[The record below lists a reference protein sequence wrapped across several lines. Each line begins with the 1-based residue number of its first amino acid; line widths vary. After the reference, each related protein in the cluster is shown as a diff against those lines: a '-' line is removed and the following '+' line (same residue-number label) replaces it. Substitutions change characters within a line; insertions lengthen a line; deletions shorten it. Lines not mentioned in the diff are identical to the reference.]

1 MTLYRRYVDLLYFL
15 YFAMHLFASVC
26 IDIQAL
32 VPAYYV
38 PQLFRDILQ
47 GAPFSTTHADY
58 LVKSADPLLP
68 NAWLP
73 QYTWFRISLLSEFVF
88 QLPVFAI
95 GLYAMWNNEKRWYP
109 LLATYGA
116 IGCFTTMQCIAT
128 VLLGEERAALTPAN
142 LRFLLQNYVPFMLI
156 PGVIAVDFTLRSM
169 RLLSV
174 HKKQEKGQ

>member
-26 IDIQAL
+26 IDN
-32 VPAYYV
+32 
-38 PQLFRDILQ
+38 
-47 GAPFSTTHADY
+47 Y

-95 GLYAMWNNEKRWYP
+95 GLYAMWNSTSIRILTADEKRWYP